1 MESHVSRGLGVVEI
15 TGLGYW
21 AWPGVFIM
29 ENNHSLR
36 DYKVSGLLQSALSRA
51 HMRKYTEI
59 QGHT

>member
-1 MESHVSRGLGVVEI
+1 MSLRQTLNLESHVSRGLGVVEI

-36 DYKVSGLLQSALSRA
+36 DYKVW
-51 HMRKYTEI
+51 
-59 QGHT
+59 